1 MGVGEDLIDNLQGLL
16 TFRQKQRGIIA
27 EGEAA
32 MGKQAQRTRVGTFEG
47 WRWKWRRQDGQ
58 RGEEEVGCSRC
69 EGTDLHTRSYGLP
82 RKLLTRILFFR

>member
-32 MGKQAQRTRVGTFEG
+32 MGKLKGPGSARSKAGGGSGGGRMDKEAKK
-47 WRWKWRRQDGQ
+47 KWDAHDAKWEQ
-58 RGEEEVGCSRC
+58 
-69 EGTDLHTRSYGLP
+69 P
-82 RKLLTRILFFR
+82 